1 MASDVI
7 PSGWHTVI
15 GYYLEYKSM
24 ESNNLLKEK
33 RVRMAKLTTTFVLL
47 MLGVV
52 IVTESGVMA
61 DTLVA
66 DQPLK
71 VKDKVPQKVCAFN
84 LRDVRLLNSP
94 FKTAMELD
102 AKYLL
107 SLEPDRFL
115 SRFREFAGLKPK
127 AEAYGGWERATISGH
142 SLGHYLTAISKLY
155 ASTGDERLL
164 DKVNY
169 IVEELAQC
177 QENWGNGFV
186 GGFPRSQEVFTEI
199 KAGNIRTTGFD
210 LNGLWVPWYN
220 LHKLYMG
227 LVDAY
232 LYCGNEKAK
241 DILVKSTDW
250 VWSTVGELTDE
261 QFEKMLLCEHGGIN
275 EAFAEIYALTGYEKA
290 LKLAERFYHHRVLD
304 PLAHREDKLT
314 GLHSNTQIPKL
325 IGLARLYQLTGKEHY
340 NTASSFFWETVVHNR
355 TYVNGGN
362 TDGEYFFR
370 PEEFSKH
377 LSVHTTETCKTYNM
391 LKLTRQL
398 FAMKPQAEYA
408 DYYERALYNH
418 ILASQDPKQ
427 GMMIYFCPMK
437 SGHFKTY
444 NSPYDSFWCCTGTGM
459 ENHVKYGDSIYFY
472 DDKSLY
478 VNLFIPSVLNY
489 HDRGL
494 TVIQQTN
501 YPLEGKVQIQL
512 IADKPVELTVKLR
525 RPHWARDEVTI
536 KVNGKPYPV
545 NARPGDY
552 IDIHRT
558 WKNSADVKLTLPM
571 KLRTES
577 LPDDPNKVAF
587 FYGPI
592 LLAGALG
599 IEGIEDIDLHVE
611 ERDKYDEV
619 PTPAIPVIIAADKEI
634 DEYIKLGTTP
644 GSFIMDGSV
653 LRTPSTDKTDDIT
666 LIPFYKMHYQRYMV
680 YWDVFDQEQ
689 WKQMKNR
696 FEAEQAR
703 SEPSKS

>member
-1 MASDVI
+1 
-7 PSGWHTVI
+7 
-15 GYYLEYKSM
+15 M

-577 LPDDPNKVAF
+577 LPDDPNKIAF

-599 IEGIEDIDLHVE
+599 TEGIEDIDLHVK

-619 PTPAIPVIIAADKEI
+619 PTPAIPVIIAADKKI
-634 DEYIKLGTTP
+634 NDYIKPGKTP
-644 GSFIMDGSV
+644 GTFIMDGSV
-653 LRTPSTDKTDDIT
+653 LRTPGADKTDDIT

-696 FEAEQAR
+696 FEAEQAQ

>member
-577 LPDDPNKVAF
+577 LPDDPNKIAF

-599 IEGIEDIDLHVE
+599 TEGIEDIDLHVK

-619 PTPAIPVIIAADKEI
+619 PTPAIPVIIAADKKI
-634 DEYIKLGTTP
+634 NDYIKPGKTP
-644 GSFIMDGSV
+644 GTFIMDGSV
-653 LRTPSTDKTDDIT
+653 LRTPGADKTDDIT

-696 FEAEQAR
+696 FEAEQAQ